1 MTDDLESYADH
12 LQLAQFL
19 KPDGALSAP
28 EDRYVYFRVYQHTRW
43 NPLPR
48 PTLQALCDLLKPDEF
63 ARSLERLL
71 ARGLLQQRLRASD
84 GQWLIWPSEL
94 R

>member
-12 LQLAQFL
+12 LHLAEFL

-48 PTLQALCDLLKPDEF
+48 PTLQALCDLLKPPE
-63 ARSLERLL
+63 
-71 ARGLLQQRLRASD
+71 
-84 GQWLIWPSEL
+84 GQCKLPHLWPVQIPPGKTVTL
-94 R
+94 